1 MATSS
6 IFANFDIKE
15 SKKAESFASALKS
28 SMDAIKNDK
37 QLANCDSVKDK
48 QDLSKIIKKL

>member
-6 IFANFDIKE
+6 IFASFDIKE
-15 SKKAESFASALKS
+15 SKKAESFAFALKS
-28 SMDAIKNDK
+28 SIDATKNDK
-37 QLANCDSVKDK
+37 QLANCDSVKNK